1 MDPVALDGK
10 DGARVARGI
19 VATECG
25 QAGTGPECTDSA
37 VLLTS
42 ELVTNA
48 LKHGQGSPSLT
59 VDAGELHVRVEV
71 GDDEPR
77 PPVRTTADPDAESGR
92 GLFIV
97 DALASA
103 WGVDEQPDGKV
114 VWFELPSQP

>member
-1 MDPVALDGK
+1 MALGPG

-19 VATECG
+19 VAAKCDDAHTGTE
-25 QAGTGPECTDSA
+25 AAESA

-48 LKHGQGSPSLT
+48 LKHGRGSVSLR
-59 VDAGELHVRVEV
+59 VDVDTLHVRVEV
-71 GDDEPR
+71 TDAEPQPPTVR
-77 PPVRTTADPDAESGR
+77 PPDLQAESGR

-103 WGVDEQPDGKV
+103 WGIEERGDGKV
-114 VWFELPSQP
+114 VWFELPAQP